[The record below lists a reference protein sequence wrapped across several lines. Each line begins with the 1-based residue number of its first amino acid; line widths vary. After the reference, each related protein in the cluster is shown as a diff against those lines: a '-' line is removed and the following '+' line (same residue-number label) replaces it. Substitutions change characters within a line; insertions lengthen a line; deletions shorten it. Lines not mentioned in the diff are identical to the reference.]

1 MVWPVSSDKWKAP
14 FMCEFA
20 VFLFLLGLTIFLFF
34 IFFLFVVIQFFLYLE
49 CSIRLDLK
57 RSFNWI
63 EKNLSLKFY
72 YILKSVEGNEGNNL
86 KSMARLLVLLYILE
100 N

>member
-34 IFFLFVVIQFFLYLE
+34 IFFLFVVIQFFFIFRVLN
-49 CSIRLDLK
+49 SV
-57 RSFNWI
+57 RSFFFLR
-63 EKNLSLKFY
+63 KKKL
-72 YILKSVEGNEGNNL
+72 
-86 KSMARLLVLLYILE
+86 
-100 N
+100 